1 MQSSNITK
9 EYYSYENCIEDCKIL
24 IPKIREYNPDALV
37 SIARGGLVLG
47 HLLSEALGT
56 REIFSLNSI
65 HYDGMRKL
73 DTFEIFNIPDL
84 SRKHKIVLIDD
95 IVDSG
100 ESMVEI
106 LRILK
111 DKYPHCEFKIATVF
125 YKPTALL
132 QPDFTVKEAKN
143 WIEFFWEIDLLEKK

>member
-1 MQSSNITK
+1 MEK
-9 EYYSYENCIEDCKIL
+9 LYYSYEDCIEDCKVL
-24 IPKIREYNPDALV
+24 IPKIKEYQPDALIA
-37 SIARGGLVLG
+37 IARGGLVLG
-47 HLLSEALGT
+47 HLLSEALET
-56 REIFSLNSI
+56 REIYSLNSI
-65 HYDGMRKL
+65 HYDGTTKL

-84 SRKHKIVLIDD
+84 SRKHKVVLIDD

-106 LRILK
+106 LKILRE
-111 DKYPHCEFKIATVF
+111 KYHHCEFKIATVF

>member
-1 MQSSNITK
+1 MESSPITK
-9 EYYSYENCIEDCKIL
+9 KYYSYADCIEDCKVL
-24 IPKIREYNPDALV
+24 IPQIKAYEPDALIA
-37 SIARGGLVLG
+37 IARGGLLLG
-47 HLLSEALGT
+47 HLLSEALET
-56 REIFSLNSI
+56 REIYSLNSI

-106 LRILK
+106 IKILK
-111 DKYPHCEFKIATVF
+111 EKYHHCEFKIATVF
-125 YKPTALL
+125 YKPTALI
-132 QPDFTVKEAKN
+132 QPDFTVKEAKD